1 MIWLSTGR
9 PVLSGWQAQFARV
22 DARLAEQMEAVA
34 GEDPDDLC
42 LTVKVEGPAQSL
54 LGFGGRRN

>member
-1 MIWLSTGR
+1 M
-9 PVLSGWQAQFARV
+9 LSGWQAQFARV

-42 LTVKVEGPAQSL
+42 LTVKVEGPAHSL